1 MPEFSLNQ
9 KESYTREKSRMMKKR
24 VFSLRKSKRERKK
37 EEERKRGRGIVKK
50 DSGSMKCVI

>member
-24 VFSLRKSKRERKK
+24 GFFSSRKSKREREVIK
-37 EEERKRGRGIVKK
+37 EEEREREIVKRIR
-50 DSGSMKCVI
+50 VQ